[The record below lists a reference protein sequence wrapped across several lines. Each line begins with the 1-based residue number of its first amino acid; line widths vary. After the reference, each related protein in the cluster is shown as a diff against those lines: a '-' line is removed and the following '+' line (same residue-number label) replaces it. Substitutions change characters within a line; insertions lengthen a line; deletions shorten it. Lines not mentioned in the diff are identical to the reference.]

1 MLLTLVTKK
10 HIVILKYLMEDT
22 PMALAAKYE
31 TTYAVEEV
39 AELLHISPGG
49 VRAMIRRGELRF
61 VKIGRRY
68 LIPESAIDELGFGAI
83 KLFVDIKKPSAYVRN
98 IRRRSEQAR
107 DGTKKTKE
115 AFLAEIKAA
124 E

>member
-1 MLLTLVTKK
+1 
-10 HIVILKYLMEDT
+10 
-22 PMALAAKYE
+22 MALAAKYE

-83 KLFVDIKKPSAYVRN
+83 KLFVDIKKPSAYVRS